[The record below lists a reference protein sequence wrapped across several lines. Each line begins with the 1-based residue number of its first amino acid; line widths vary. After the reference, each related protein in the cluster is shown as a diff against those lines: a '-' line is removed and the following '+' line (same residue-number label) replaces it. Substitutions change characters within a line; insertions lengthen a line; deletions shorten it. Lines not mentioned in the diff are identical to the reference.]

1 MFNNIIYFVLVLLI
15 FSVTYPETSTED
27 SFGATLLMLF
37 LSWGVFALYCRRSFG
52 RFYARL
58 QDQEDPDGRGA
69 AEYQRLILKF
79 SALAILLFALDVYA
93 FQIKYWLQTI
103 SLLRHFSVLQ
113 GLAAVTLFVL
123 YLCTIWYF
131 AHPAYLAAFQAD
143 IERSSFI
150 VSNVKLNLPIIFPWL
165 LLSLAYDLISLSP
178 WAGPDGLLSRPE
190 GQILLFTSFLILLM
204 IYMPLLIQS
213 WWGCKP
219 FPPSEK
225 VKAME
230 AFLKEK
236 GLRYRNLLRWPIFEG
251 RMMTAGVMGIVPRYR
266 YLLVTDAL
274 VEILSTEELKA
285 VLAHEIGHVKYRHM
299 LFYLIFFLG
308 YMFLMVGLFES
319 DLYFLLSIYVFER
332 FMAKVASAGSFY
344 LLFAVPLLIT
354 MFVYFRYVMGFFM
367 RQFERQADLYSA
379 VAMGSPIGTI
389 SSLEKI
395 AMLGGKTRE
404 LPSWHHFSIK
414 ERVDYLWRTTKDRGL
429 VNKHQRFVKRSF
441 AVFLIGLIGLT
452 YLVNF
457 SPMKQ
462 RLSYT
467 VISKVLNQQLVKDPD
482 NLALYE
488 SLALVYQKMGKHGE
502 AITTYEEIIAI
513 KPDRAVAL
521 NNLAWIFVTAP
532 QKELRDE
539 ARGLELARQAVGL
552 ERSAVFLDTLA
563 EAHYA
568 NGQYDEAIRVIG
580 EAISVARGGE
590 TYYREQLQ
598 KFMAAKDG
606 RGHPEDQ

>member
-15 FSVTYPETSTED
+15 FSITYPETSTED
-27 SFGATLLMLF
+27 SFGVTLLMML
-37 LSWGVFALYCRRSFG
+37 LSWAAFALYCRWGFG
-52 RFYARL
+52 RFLARL
-58 QDQEDPDGRGA
+58 QKHGDQDGRSAG
-69 AEYQRLILKF
+69 EYQRLILRF
-79 SALAILLFALDVYA
+79 SVLAIFLFALDVYA

-103 SLLRHFSVLQ
+103 SFLRHFSVLQ
-113 GLAAVTLFVL
+113 GLAAITLFVL

-131 AHPAYLAAFQAD
+131 AHPAYLTAFEAD
-143 IERSSFI
+143 IARSSFI
-150 VSNVKLNLPIIFPWL
+150 VSNIKLNLPIIFPWL

-178 WAGPDGLLSRPE
+178 WAGPDRFLGRPE
-190 GQILLFTSFLILLM
+190 GHILFFACFLILLM
-204 IYMPLLIQS
+204 IYMPFLIQS

-225 VKAME
+225 IKALE
-230 AFLKEK
+230 AFLKDK
-236 GLRYRNLLRWPIFEG
+236 DLQYRDLLRWPIFEG

-274 VEILSTEELKA
+274 MEILSTEELKA

-299 LFYLIFFLG
+299 FFYLIFFLG

-319 DLYFLLSIYVFER
+319 DLYFLLSIYVFDR
-332 FMAKVASAGSFY
+332 FMPSVASAGSFY
-344 LLFAVPLLIT
+344 LLFGVPLLIT

-379 VAMGSPIGTI
+379 ATMGSPIGTI

-395 AMLGGKTRE
+395 AMLSGKTRE

-414 ERVDYLWRTTKDRGL
+414 ERVDYLWRTTKDRRL
-429 VNKHQRFVKRSF
+429 ANKHHRFVMRSF
-441 AVFLIGLIGLT
+441 AVFLICLIGLT
-452 YLVNF
+452 YFLNF
-457 SPMKQ
+457 SPAKQ

-467 VISKVLNQQLVKDPD
+467 IISKVLNQQLVKDPA

-488 SLALVYQKMGKHGE
+488 SLALVYQKMGRYGE
-502 AITTYEEIIAI
+502 AINTYEEIIKI
-513 KPDRAVAL
+513 DPDRAVAL
-521 NNLAWIFVTAP
+521 NNLAWILVTAP
-532 QKELRDE
+532 EKGLRDK
-539 ARGLELARQAVGL
+539 ARGLELAQRAVTL

-590 TYYREQLQ
+590 TYYRDQLE
-598 KFMAAKDG
+598 KFMAAKDEGG
-606 RGHPEDQ
+606 RPEVQ

>member
-15 FSVTYPETSTED
+15 FSITYPETSSED
-27 SFGATLLMLF
+27 SFGAALLMMI
-37 LSWGVFALYCRRSFG
+37 LSWLAFAFYCRWGFG
-52 RFYARL
+52 RFLARL
-58 QDQEDPDGRGA
+58 QNQGDQDGRA
-69 AEYQRLILKF
+69 AGEYQRLILKF
-79 SALAILLFALDVYA
+79 SVLAIFLFALDVYA

-103 SLLRHFSVLQ
+103 SFLRHLSVLQ
-113 GLAAVTLFVL
+113 GLAAIMLFVL

-131 AHPAYLAAFQAD
+131 AHPAYLIAFQAD
-143 IERSSFI
+143 IGRPSFI

-178 WAGPDGLLSRPE
+178 WGGPDGLLGRPE
-190 GQILLFTSFLILLM
+190 GQVLFFACFLILLM
-204 IYMPLLIQS
+204 IYMPFLIQT

-225 VKAME
+225 IRALE
-230 AFLKEK
+230 AFLKDK
-236 GLRYRNLLRWPIFEG
+236 GLRYRDLLRWPIFEG

-274 VEILSTEELKA
+274 MEILSMEELKA

-308 YMFLMVGLFES
+308 YMFLMIGLFES
-319 DLYFLLSIYVFER
+319 DLYFLFSIYVFER
-332 FMAKVASAGSFY
+332 FMSNVASAGSFY

-354 MFVYFRYVMGFFM
+354 MFVYFRFVMGFFM

-379 VAMGSPIGTI
+379 VTMGSPIGTI

-395 AMLGGKTRE
+395 AMLSGKTRD

-414 ERVDYLWRTTKDRGL
+414 ERVDYLWRATEDKRL
-429 VNKHQRFVKRSF
+429 VDKHHRFVLRSF
-441 AVFLIGLIGLT
+441 AIFLICLIGLT
-452 YLVNF
+452 YLLNF
-457 SPMKQ
+457 SSAKE
-462 RLSYT
+462 RLSYS
-467 VISKVLNQQLVKDPD
+467 VVSKVLNQQLVRDPA
-482 NLALYE
+482 NVALYE
-488 SLALVYQKMGKHGE
+488 SLALVYQKMGKYGE
-502 AITTYEEIIAI
+502 AINTYEEILAI
-513 KPDRAVAL
+513 DPDRAVAL
-521 NNLAWIFVTAP
+521 NNLAWILVTAP
-532 QKELRDE
+532 EKGLRDE
-539 ARGLELARQAVGL
+539 TRGLELARRAVAL
-552 ERSAVFLDTLA
+552 EGSAVFLDTLA

-590 TYYREQLQ
+590 AYYKNQLE
-598 KFMAAKDG
+598 KFMAARDE
-606 RGHPEDQ
+606 RGHPEVR

>member
-15 FSVTYPETSTED
+15 FSITYPETAAED
-27 SFGATLLMLF
+27 SFGATLFMLF
-37 LSWGVFALYCRRSFG
+37 SSWAAFAFYCRWDFG
-52 RFYARL
+52 RFVARH
-58 QDQEDPDGRGA
+58 QEHGDQDGRSAG
-69 AEYQRLILKF
+69 EYQRLILKF
-79 SALAILLFALDVYA
+79 SVLAILLFAVDVYA

-103 SLLRHFSVLQ
+103 SILRHFSSLQ

-131 AHPAYLAAFQAD
+131 AHPAYLVAFQAD
-143 IERSSFI
+143 IARPSFI

-178 WAGPDGLLSRPE
+178 WAGPDGFLSRPE
-190 GQILLFTSFLILLM
+190 GQILFFACFLILLM

-225 VKAME
+225 VKALE

-236 GLRYRNLLRWPIFEG
+236 GLQYRNLLRWPIFEG
-251 RMMTAGVMGIVPRYR
+251 RMMTAGVMGVVPRYR
-266 YLLVTDAL
+266 YFLVTDAL
-274 VEILSTEELKA
+274 LEILSTEELKA

-308 YMFLMVGLFES
+308 YMSLMVGLFES
-319 DLYFLLSIYVFER
+319 DLYFLLGIYVFER
-332 FMAKVASAGSFY
+332 FVANVASAGSFY
-344 LLFAVPLLIT
+344 LFFAVPLLIT

-379 VAMGSPIGTI
+379 VTMGSPMGTI
-389 SSLEKI
+389 NSLEKI

-404 LPSWHHFSIK
+404 LPSWHHFSIG
-414 ERVDYLWRTTKDRGL
+414 ERVDTLWRTTKEPGL
-429 VNKHQRFVKRSF
+429 VSKHNRFVVRSF
-441 AVFLIGLIGLT
+441 ALFLVCLIGLT
-452 YLVNF
+452 YFLNF
-457 SPMKQ
+457 SPAKQ

-467 VISKVLNQQLVKDPD
+467 VISKVINQQLVKDPA

-502 AITTYEEIIAI
+502 AINTYEEIIAVD
-513 KPDRAVAL
+513 PERAAAL
-521 NNLAWIFVTAP
+521 NNLAWILVTAP
-532 QKELRDE
+532 ERELRDE
-539 ARGLELARQAVGL
+539 PRGLELARRAVAL

-568 NGQYDEAIRVIG
+568 NGQPEEALRVIE
-580 EAISVARGGE
+580 EAISVAKGGE
-590 TYYREQLQ
+590 TYYRDQLE
-598 KFMAAKDG
+598 KFTAAKVERD
-606 RGHPEDQ
+606 HSEVQ